1 MDRIYTATS
10 IHLDNKYPENHALS
24 TIVTG
29 WQRIAWFM
37 IIFFTLFGTI
47 LLFKKQASLR
57 IVKEKN
63 TYKRDTDFQQI
74 RLADYIHKEIYFN
87 AIS

>member
-1 MDRIYTATS
+1 
-10 IHLDNKYPENHALS
+10 
-24 TIVTG
+24 
-29 WQRIAWFM
+29 M